1 MSRYQA
7 ANDVLAN
14 TWIMYQRFGS
24 QLERENDYWAVL
36 KLDDLCA
43 DDPAAA
49 LDAML
54 AILNHSAEPFVLE
67 ALRSGPLQ
75 DLLSRHGETLDDA
88 LNQAASSSPAFAGL
102 LSTAAAQAKP
112 EPRE

>member
-14 TWIMYQRFGS
+14 TWILYQRFGS

-43 DDPAAA
+43 NDPTAAI
-49 LDAML
+49 DVML
-54 AILNHSAEPFVLE
+54 TILNHNAEPFVLE

-75 DLLSRHGETLDDA
+75 DLLDRHGDTLRETLNHA
-88 LNQAASSSPAFAGL
+88 TSSSCVFADL
-102 LSTAAAQAKP
+102 LSTVTVQKKSP
-112 EPRE
+112 PP

>member
-43 DDPAAA
+43 NDPTAA
-49 LDAML
+49 LDVML
-54 AILNHSAEPFVLE
+54 AILNHNAEPFVLE

-75 DLLSRHGETLDDA
+75 DLVSLHGETLHDA
-88 LNQAASSSPAFAGL
+88 LNHAASGSSVFTDL
-102 LSTAAAQAKP
+102 LSSVSAQTKP
-112 EPRE
+112 DPRP